1 MKIGEREVDVEM
13 MDVDG
18 GEGHAAGMRL
28 GSATSKQD
36 GKGKRVAPQG

>member
-1 MKIGEREVDVEM
+1 M

-18 GEGHAAGMRL
+18 SEGHAVGMRL

-36 GKGKRVAPQG
+36 GKRKRVVPQG